1 MMRLPHHSASL
12 RRRLRSERAFA
23 VPTVLLAMVAAFGL
37 ASAAVVASVSSQ
49 EGSVRDQN
57 TKSALAAADAGVS
70 NAMLRY
76 NRVPTTDASDIC
88 APLGGTSANV
98 DGWCPIQAA
107 GEIDRGAFSYWV
119 RPTDTE
125 LQIVATGTVDGV
137 TRRVEVVAQSAQS
150 PPQGTQPFADF
161 SVIGLDFLNQESN
174 ARITANAATNGDI
187 TLDSNAQLT
196 CEPGGGAQVGDG
208 RDVIEGSNAHFNCGT
223 LLEGSLS
230 LPPVNQG
237 DVATVNDNDRI
248 TMAKAGQSGG
258 DTISG
263 NKNSVTWDPTARR
276 LETRANV
283 SLTLGG
289 ANYSLCTLELSSN
302 SNLFVVGGQAVRIY
316 FDSPEACGL
325 APGTAQLRM
334 DSNTSLEA
342 TGSEPGDLALLFVGS
357 DSIPTS
363 IELASNTQANGPCE
377 QSFVVYAPRTD
388 IDLASNAHIC
398 GAIAGKSINA
408 ASNATVTT
416 SSLASEFEL
425 PNTETQYFL
434 GYEPGTF
441 VECSATPPAPTS
453 APDEGC

>member
-12 RRRLRSERAFA
+12 RRLRSDRGFA
-23 VPTVLLAMVAAFGL
+23 VPTVLVSMVAAFGL

-76 NRVPTTDASDIC
+76 NRLSTTGAGDTC
-88 APLGGTSANV
+88 APIGGTAANA

-107 GEIDRGAFSYWV
+107 GTIDRGSYAYWV
-119 RPTDTE
+119 RPTETE
-125 LQIVATGTVDGV
+125 LQVVSTGTVDGV

-161 SVIGLDFLNQESN
+161 SVIGLDFLSQESN

-187 TLDSNAQLT
+187 TLDSNAELT

-208 RDVIEGSNAHFNCGT
+208 RDVIEGSNAHLNCGT

-248 TMAKAGQSGG
+248 TLAKAGQPGG

-263 NKNSVTWDPTARR
+263 NANSVGWNAGSRT
-276 LETRANV
+276 LSLSSNV

-289 ANYSLCTLELSSN
+289 ANYSLCRLTLTSN

-316 FDSPEACGL
+316 FDSPEECGL
-325 APGTAQLRM
+325 TSGAQQLSM
-334 DSNTSLEA
+334 DSNTTLEA
-342 TGSEPGDLALLFVGS
+342 TGSDPSDLALLFVGS
-357 DSIPTS
+357 ESIPTS
-363 IELASNTQANGPCE
+363 IQLASNTQANGPCE

-388 IDLASNAHIC
+388 VTLASNAHIC
-398 GAIAGKSINA
+398 GAIAGKSITA
-408 ASNATVTT
+408 ASNATMTT
-416 SSLASEFEL
+416 SGLASEFEL

-441 VECSATPPAPTS
+441 VECSAAPPAPTS